1 MSNSHSHLREA
12 IDVLKKTGV
21 RITPQRHAILE
32 FLINADT
39 HPTADEIYR
48 ALEGNFPNMS
58 VATVYN
64 NLRVFREAGLIKEL
78 PYGDSSSRFDFSTS
92 EHYHAICNECGK
104 IVDFHYPGLDE
115 VEHFAA
121 SVTGYEVNKHRL
133 EVYGTCPECQE
144 KAKSKI

>member
-1 MSNSHSHLREA
+1 MTVSNTHLKES
-12 IDVLKKTGV
+12 IDILKQSGV

-32 FLINADT
+32 FLINSHT

-64 NLRVFREAGLIKEL
+64 NLRVFRDAGLIKEL
-78 PYGDSSSRFDFSTS
+78 SYGDASSRFDFSTS
-92 EHYHAICNECGK
+92 NHYHAICDECGK

-115 VEHFAA
+115 VEHFA
-121 SVTGYEVNKHRL
+121 S
-133 EVYGTCPECQE
+133 
-144 KAKSKI
+144 

>member
-1 MSNSHSHLREA
+1 MAMSNATLKEA
-12 IDVLKKTGV
+12 VDVLKKTGV

-32 FLINADT
+32 FLINSHT
-39 HPTADEIYR
+39 HPTADDIYR

-64 NLRVFREAGLIKEL
+64 NLRVFRDAGLIKEL
-78 PYGDSSSRFDFSTS
+78 SYGDASSRFDFSTS
-92 EHYHAICNECGK
+92 NHYHAICNVCGK

-121 SVTGYEVNKHRL
+121 HMTGYEIDNHRL
-133 EVYGTCPECQE
+133 EVYGICPACKE
-144 KAKSKI
+144 KQSNN